1 MPPETTIEEQLPTSE
16 DQAAEST
23 EEGSGREGSSDGSGS
38 TDGGRD
44 GS

>member
-23 EEGSGREGSSDGSGS
+23 EGSGKEGSSDGSGS
-38 TDGGRD
+38 TNGGSD